1 MEGPLEY
8 AELHFIPITVK
19 KSKQVYP
26 SLKPIHILMQS
37 VDSKKWKES
46 IHPLFQERPQA
57 RDQKRPETQHNFA
70 NPGKEETRLQQYCN
84 WNRQNG
90 RQGSAG
96 TVSSVIRR

>member
-26 SLKPIHILMQS
+26 SLKPIHILMQT

-46 IHPLFQERPQA
+46 IHPLYEERPLKQGTK
-57 RDQKRPETQHNFA
+57 RDDPFGELKDLKT
-70 NPGKEETRLQQYCN
+70 
-84 WNRQNG
+84 
-90 RQGSAG
+90 
-96 TVSSVIRR
+96 